1 MAKGNMLL
9 GQARGSVG
17 DIVFS
22 RSNGKQIIKAKSSE
36 VKNPQTKAQM
46 IQRILMN
53 TISQAYSKMA
63 EICDHS
69 FEGIPAG
76 QQSMSFFMQ
85 KNINL
90 LRYTASE
97 VNDLTAMA
105 PCVTPLGSNG
115 LASNSY
121 VIAKGTLAEIIPEVS
136 SGGAVISCQGTTY
149 ADVMAA
155 TGLQRGD
162 QLTFILVVGSDLT
175 NQKFIYSR
183 VIMDPVSAQGE
194 PLGLETAFL
203 DGNMINAANPR
214 NENKGIS
221 YTFDGNDL
229 LASSTF
235 GAVNMAACIASR
247 QKADGSWLRSNATL
261 LLAEGASIGYSIQD
275 AYDAWYAGGIEVE
288 SSKYLN
294 NALRNAGKGSAAS
307 GGNNT
312 PSLDPPVISGETPFE
327 TSTTVTITAAQDA
340 TIHYTTD
347 GSVPTEASPTY
358 SAPFTLSATGTVK
371 AIAVK
376 ASLVSTVAFKNFVKS
391 SGGGDD
397 DENT

>member
-46 IQRILMN
+46 IQRILLN

-85 KNINL
+85 KNLNL
-90 LRYTASE
+90 LRYTAAE
-97 VNDLTAMA
+97 VGDLTASA

-121 VIAKGTLAEIIPEVS
+121 VIAKGTLAEIIPTVS
-136 SGGAVISCQGTTY
+136 SGGATISCQGTTY

-162 QLTFILVVGSDLT
+162 QLTFILVVGNDLT
-175 NQKFIYSR
+175 DQKFIYSR

-194 PLGLETAFL
+194 ALGLETAFL

-221 YTFDGNDL
+221 YSFDGNDL
-229 LASSTF
+229 VVDSVY
-235 GAVNMAACIASR
+235 GVVNMGACIASR

-261 LLAEGASIGYSIQD
+261 LLAEGASIGYTIQD
-275 AYDAWYAGGIEVE
+275 AYDAWYAGGIDVE

-294 NALRNAGKGSAAS
+294 NALRNAGKGAAAG

-312 PSLDPPVISGETPFE
+312 PSLDPPVISGVTPFE
-327 TSTTVTITAAQDA
+327 TSTSVTITAGDGA

-358 SAPFTLSATGTVK
+358 SAPFTLSETATVK

-376 ASLVSTVAFKNFVKS
+376 ASLVSTVAFKNFTKS
-391 SGGGDD
+391 AGGGDD